1 MTETETAPVPTPDAL
16 PAGGG
21 PRHARDARRPWLV
34 TAGVALVYLAL
45 SAVANGGAWTHG
57 VAHTLQPSGGND
69 VAEEIW
75 FLAQT
80 PWVLLH
86 GHNPFVND
94 WLNAPVGINLM
105 DNTTMPLLGILAFP
119 ITFFFGPIA
128 TFNVLIDLAIFA
140 SAMSFFVMARR
151 FVSWWPAAF
160 VGGVAYGFSPFT
172 AATANAH
179 LFLLFQAVPPLVILC
194 VDHFLRSGRS
204 SPVRTGVALG
214 LCFVVQFYVSTEAF
228 ASLAVMTCIAAV
240 LGVAVVLRKHVPVDR
255 RRTVTFV
262 GCAAVVMV
270 VGIGYGAFVALAGPH
285 HISGPAQPATAIAG
299 ITVDPLGL
307 VVPTIDQHFTLG
319 HAVLGDSLVAAR
331 SPDWSIVFDSPVE
344 NGSYVGVPLL
354 LALVLG
360 GIVLRRKRIALFCS
374 AMGAI
379 ALLLSFGSRLHVDG
393 HRTGIPL
400 PFLVIAHLPLLDS
413 SVAARWV
420 TYFWLFAGLLLALVL
435 DAAHGAVAADG
446 RLGRYG
452 GAVVSGLLAVVVLL
466 PLLPAWPYPTT
477 PASVPSWFTS
487 GARSLPAGS
496 AALVYPV
503 ASSSNDSSMLW
514 QAMAQMNFRMPGGFA
529 VIPDADG
536 TNTFNGD
543 PSPLQQALA
552 DCEGGAAATSNFPA
566 SDVQAQ
572 LRQWHTET
580 VAVVPTAPGA
590 ACATALFTGALG
602 PPRRSG
608 GVLLWPRLDA
618 PS

>member
-1 MTETETAPVPTPDAL
+1 
-16 PAGGG
+16 
-21 PRHARDARRPWLV
+21 V

-45 SAVANGGAWTHG
+45 SAVANWSTWTHG

-69 VAEEIW
+69 VPEEIW

-86 GHNPFVND
+86 GHNPFVNN

-105 DNTTMPLLGILAFP
+105 DNTTMPLLGIVAFP
-119 ITFFFGPIA
+119 VTFFFGPIA
-128 TFNVLIDLAIFA
+128 TFNVLIDVAIFA

-160 VGGVAYGFSPFT
+160 VGGLAYGFSPFT

-179 LFLLFQAVPPLVILC
+179 LFLLFQAVPPLVILF
-194 VDHFLRSGRS
+194 VDRFLRSDRS
-204 SPVRTGVALG
+204 SPAWTGVAMG
-214 LCFVVQFYVSTEAF
+214 LCFVAQFYISTEVF
-228 ASLAVMTCIAAV
+228 ASLAVMTC
-240 LGVAVVLRKHVPVDR
+240 VAVVLGGGVVLWKHLPVDG
-255 RRTVTFV
+255 RRTATFV
-262 GCAAVVMV
+262 GCAAIVVV

-285 HISGPAQPATAIAG
+285 HITGPAQPATAIAG

-331 SPDWSIVFDSPVE
+331 APDWKIAFDSPVE

-360 GIVLRRKRIALFCS
+360 SIVLRRKRIALFCT

-379 ALLLSFGSRLHVDG
+379 ALVLSFGSHLHVDG

-400 PFLVIAHLPLLDS
+400 PFLVVEHLPLLDS

-420 TYFWLFAGLLLALVL
+420 TYFWLFAALLLALLL
-435 DAAHGAVAADG
+435 DGAHSAVAADG

-452 GAVVSGLLAVVVLL
+452 GAAVSGLLAVVVLL
-466 PLLPAWPYPTT
+466 PLLPAWPYAST
-477 PASVPSWFTS
+477 PAAVPSWFTS

-496 AALVYPV
+496 AALVYPI
-503 ASSSNDSSMLW
+503 ASSTDDSSMLW
-514 QAMAQMNFRMPGGFA
+514 QAMAHMDFRMPGGFA

-536 TNTFNGD
+536 TNTFNGQ
-543 PSPLQQALA
+543 PSPLEEALA
-552 DCEGGAAATSNFPA
+552 QCEGGAAAVPGFPA
-566 SDVQAQ
+566 AAVRAQ
-572 LRQWHTET
+572 LRQWGTET

-602 PPRRSG
+602 PPHPVG
-608 GVLLWPRLDA
+608 GVLLWPKVEA
-618 PS
+618 AS

>member
-1 MTETETAPVPTPDAL
+1 MSETTPVLTLDAAPR
-16 PAGGG
+16 AGRG
-21 PRHARDARRPWLV
+21 PRHARATRRPWLV
-34 TAGVALVYLAL
+34 TAGVAVVYLAL
-45 SAVANGGAWTHG
+45 SAVANGSTWTHG

-69 VAEEIW
+69 VPEEIW

-94 WLNAPVGINLM
+94 WLNAPVGIDLM

-151 FVSWWPAAF
+151 FVGWWPAAF
-160 VGGVAYGFSPFT
+160 VGGLVYGFSPFT

-179 LFLLFQAVPPLVILC
+179 LFLLFQAVPPLVILF
-194 VDHFLRSGRS
+194 VDRFLRSGRS
-204 SPVRTGVALG
+204 SPAWTGVAVG
-214 LCFVVQFYVSTEAF
+214 LCFVAQFYISTEVF
-228 ASLAVMTCIAAV
+228 ASLAVMTCIAVV
-240 LGVAVVLRKHVPVDR
+240 LGGGLVLWKHLPVDR
-255 RRTVTFV
+255 RRAVTFV
-262 GCAAVVMV
+262 GCAALVVV
-270 VGIGYGAFVALAGPH
+270 VGIGYGVFVALAGPH
-285 HISGPAQPATAIAG
+285 HITGPAQPATAIAG

-319 HAVLGDSLVAAR
+319 HAALGDSLVAAR
-331 SPDWSIVFDSPVE
+331 APDWKIAFDSPVE

-354 LALVLG
+354 LALVIG
-360 GIVLRRKRIALFCS
+360 TIVLRRKRIALFCA

-379 ALLLSFGSRLHVDG
+379 ALLLSFGSHLHVDG

-400 PFLVIAHLPLLDS
+400 PFLAIEHLPLLDS

-420 TYFWLFAGLLLALVL
+420 TYFWLFAALLLALVL
-435 DAAHGAVAADG
+435 DAADSAVAADG

-452 GAVVSGLLAVVVLL
+452 GAAVSGLVAVVVLL
-466 PLLPAWPYPTT
+466 PLLPAWPYAST
-477 PASVPSWFTS
+477 PAAVPSWFTG

-496 AALVYPV
+496 AALIYPL
-503 ASSSNDSSMLW
+503 ASSTNDSSMLW
-514 QAMAQMNFRMPGGFA
+514 QAMAQMDFRMPGGFA

-536 TNTFNGD
+536 TNTFNGQ
-543 PSPLQQALA
+543 PSPLEEALA
-552 DCEGGAAATSNFPA
+552 QCEGGAAAPPAFPA
-566 SDVQAQ
+566 AAVRAQ

-590 ACATALFTGALG
+590 ACAAALFTGALG
-602 PPRRSG
+602 PAHRVQ
-608 GVLLWPRLDA
+608 GVLLWPKLDA
-618 PS
+618 GS